1 MYIIINNLDHQPV
14 ISTPSLTSLY
24 LQVHLAEFSR
34 AADHLDTIDPVGV
47 GSDEMAVGRAG
58 YIAGSLW
65 LHQTLGKVK
74 YFQCSMSQIFLLA

>member
-1 MYIIINNLDHQPV
+1 MERTVLN
-14 ISTPSLTSLY
+14 TPPDLSLY
-24 LQVHLAEFSR
+24 LQVHLAEFCR
-34 AADHLDTIDPVGV
+34 AAEHLDTIDPVGV

-74 YFQCSMSQIFLLA
+74 YFQ